1 MYHLSQITAG
11 EGECRHL
18 SNTANSGKMAD
29 LVRRYNSLIPS
40 SLEHLRLV
48 IVKVLIKTMNEVIL
62 RKFLD
67 NRGLEILNLWLEHS
81 LLDIQHNL
89 QTQMGITQ
97 EMSAEEFARL
107 ESNLQAS
114 QLVPDI
120 SEAKRDFI
128 IGLLSALRKLPISV
142 QSLKEVKI
150 GKKI

>member
-1 MYHLSQITAG
+1 
-11 EGECRHL
+11 
-18 SNTANSGKMAD
+18 MAD